1 MNLTQSPM
9 LKTDLTS
16 NLANGLDLQK
26 VPLMVEGLLGSS
38 RALFLSHLR
47 KRLDSPILVI
57 TRDQISG
64 ESLLNDL
71 HYFAGHEKL
80 AGAPRFF
87 PTWELLPYEYL
98 SPLGEISGERLE
110 ILNQLPGN
118 RCPFLIT
125 PVEAVMQFVLP
136 RETLSKLTFLLC
148 KGDTVEREFLE
159 ACLMDNGYTRSALVE
174 ERGDFSLRGD
184 IFDIFPPSCPNP
196 IRVEFFGDVVESL
209 RAFDVSS
216 QISLEDVREMRILP
230 VREIC
235 LSQKEREEGIERIIA
250 FGNKHGIDRFHLQER
265 VDQIQNLGN
274 FPGIETMAPFFYP
287 RMETLFDYLPQD
299 TVIVVD
305 EGDLV
310 REKCSQ
316 YHETIKSE
324 YERALERQDIS
335 PSPESFYL
343 SPDEFYRRIESHR
356 HVHLSALKVSDEG
369 RQNVVCFD
377 VKSTPVLHGK
387 FEGFAEQVMQWQE
400 EGLRTTIVAPTKGHV
415 KRVQEL
421 LGSYNLEVGVDIG
434 QINCGFLFPALKKVF
449 VAEHEIFGRSHKH
462 RYRRKQKSLSFQRGF
477 KDLKPDDYLV
487 HIDYG
492 IGKYVGAREL
502 KTSLG
507 GGEFLEILYADDEKL
522 YIPMDG
528 LALIQ
533 KYVGSSESPPPLSKM
548 GTVAWKRQ
556 REKVRESIREMAE
569 ELLKLYAVREL
580 AQEKRLPS
588 NPILFQEFADSFE
601 FDETEDQ
608 MKAIEEVYEDLE
620 KPKPMDRLVCGDV
633 GYGKTE
639 VAMRAAFKVA
649 VEKGQVAVLV
659 PTTILAQQHLN
670 TFKERFRAYPVNIDM
685 VNRFRSAKE
694 QKAILAR
701 LKTGELDIIIGT
713 HRLLSSDV
721 KFANLK
727 LIIIDEEQ
735 RFGVKHKEKLKQ
747 LRATVDMLTLTAT
760 PIPRTLHFSLMGVR
774 DLSVIETPPND
785 RLAIKTFL
793 RKFDE
798 PIIREAI
805 MREMDRGGQIYFVH
819 NKVKSIHSVAAML
832 NRIVP
837 EVRIGIAHGQLHEH
851 MLEKVMRQFIEKE
864 IDLLLCTS
872 IVESGLDIPSAN
884 TIIINRA
891 DQFGLA
897 QLYQLRGRVG
907 RYKHQAYAYLL
918 IPGTMTVSEEARKRL
933 HAIEEMSELG
943 AGFQLA
949 SRDMEIRGTGNM
961 LGHNQSGHINSL
973 GFDLYCK
980 LIDDTV
986 KELRGIKV
994 DPGIE
999 PEIDLQ
1005 AKGFIPKDYI
1015 ADLNQRLEIYRRL
1028 MLIGDIESL
1037 DDIQEEII
1045 DRYGL
1050 LPEPV
1055 EKLILLIRI
1064 KIICRKLHFSKAI
1077 LRNDVVYFNIE
1088 PSTPISTDKMMAL
1101 LDRKFRLT
1109 SEYRIE
1115 IKTDHK
1121 GWKVDM
1127 DMVMKYLIK
1136 LLDTC
1141 NVPQ

>member
-1 MNLTQSPM
+1 MNLTKSPISQTE
-9 LKTDLTS
+9 LS
-16 NLANGLDLQK
+16 ANLASCLDLQK
-26 VPLMVEGLLGSS
+26 FPVVLEGLLGSA
-38 RALFLSHLR
+38 RALFLAHLR
-47 KRLDSPILVI
+47 KKSDSPILVI

-71 HYFAGHEKL
+71 LYFSAHEKFAGT
-80 AGAPRFF
+80 PRFF

-98 SPLGEISGERLE
+98 SPLPEISGERLE
-110 ILNQLPGN
+110 VLNLLLGN
-118 RCPFLIT
+118 RCPVLIA

-136 RETLSKLTFLLC
+136 RETLHKLTFLLR
-148 KGDTVEREFLE
+148 KGDTVEREFIE
-159 ACLMDNGYTRSALVE
+159 ACLVDNGYTRTTLVE

-184 IFDIFPPSCPNP
+184 IFDVFPPSCANP
-196 IRVEFFGDVVESL
+196 IRVEFFGDIVESL
-209 RAFDVSS
+209 RTFDVSS
-216 QISLEDVREMRILP
+216 QISLEDVSEMQILP

-235 LSQKEREEGIERIIA
+235 LSQKEKEDGIERIIA
-250 FGNKHGIDRFHLQER
+250 FGNKHDFERHHLQER
-265 VDQIQNLGN
+265 IDQIRNLGN
-274 FPGIETMAPFFYP
+274 FSGIEMLSPFFYP
-287 RMETLFDYLPQD
+287 KMETLFDYLPQD
-299 TVIVVD
+299 ALIVVD
-305 EGDLV
+305 EKDLV
-310 REKCSQ
+310 QEKCRN
-316 YHETIKSE
+316 YYETVQSE
-324 YERALERQDIS
+324 YDRALSRQDAS
-335 PSPESFYL
+335 PSPESFYIH
-343 SPDEFYRRIESHR
+343 PDEMRRRIENHK
-356 HVHLSALKVSDEG
+356 HVYLNSLKMSDADAG
-369 RQNVVCFD
+369 DVIHFD
-377 VKSTPVLHGK
+377 VKSSPVLHGK
-387 FEGFAEQVMQWQE
+387 FEVFAEHVMKWQE
-400 EGLRTTIVAPTKGHV
+400 EGLRVIVTAPTKGQV
-415 KRVQEL
+415 KRVHEL
-421 LGSYNLEVGVDIG
+421 LNSFNLEVDVDLG
-434 QINCGFLFPALKKVF
+434 QISSGFMFPALKKVF
-449 VAEHEIFGRSHKH
+449 VAEHEIFGKSHKH

-477 KDLKPDDYLV
+477 KDLKPGDYLV

-492 IGKYVGAREL
+492 IGKYIGAREL

-507 GGEFLEILYADDEKL
+507 GGEFLEIHYADDEKL

-533 KYVGSSESPPPLSKM
+533 KYVGSNESPPLLSKM

-556 REKVRESIREMAE
+556 REKIKESIREMAE

-580 AQEKRLPS
+580 AQEKRLPG
-588 NPILFQEFADSFE
+588 NPVLLQEFADSFE
-601 FDETEDQ
+601 YDETEDQ

-620 KPKPMDRLVCGDV
+620 NTKPMDRLVCGDV

-639 VAMRAAFKVA
+639 VAMRAAFKV
-649 VEKGQVAVLV
+649 VMEKGQVALLV

-670 TFKERFRAYPVNIDM
+670 TFRERFRAYPVNIDM
-685 VNRFRSAKE
+685 VNRFRSPRE
-694 QKAILAR
+694 QKEILAK
-701 LKTGELDIIIGT
+701 LKAGTLDVIIGT

-747 LRATVDMLTLTAT
+747 LRSTVDMLTLTAT
-760 PIPRTLHFSLMGVR
+760 PIPRTLHFSLMGIR

-798 PIIREAI
+798 EIIREAI
-805 MREMDRGGQIYFVH
+805 MREIDRGGQIYFVH
-819 NKVKSIHSVAAML
+819 NKIKSIHSLAAML

-837 EVRIGIAHGQLHEH
+837 GVRIGIAHGQLHEH
-851 MLEKVMRQFIEKE
+851 MLEKVMRQFIDKE

-872 IVESGLDIPSAN
+872 IIESGLDIPSAN

-961 LGHNQSGHINSL
+961 LGHNQSGHINSI

-1005 AKGFIPKDYI
+1005 TKGYIPKDYI
-1015 ADLNQRLEIYRRL
+1015 TDLNQRLEIYRRL
-1028 MLIGDIESL
+1028 MLVGDIESL
-1037 DDIQEEII
+1037 DDIQDEII

-1055 EKLILLIRI
+1055 EKLTLLIKV
-1064 KIICRKLHFSKAI
+1064 KIICRKLHFSKVI
-1077 LRNDVVYFNIE
+1077 LRNDVVHFNIE
-1088 PSTPISTDKMMAL
+1088 PSTPISTDKMMTL
-1101 LDRKFRLT
+1101 FDKKFKLA
-1109 SEYRIE
+1109 SEYKIE
-1115 IKTDHK
+1115 IKTDRK

-1127 DMVMKYLIK
+1127 DMMMGYLEK
-1136 LLDTC
+1136 LLEIC
-1141 NVPQ
+1141 NVRQ